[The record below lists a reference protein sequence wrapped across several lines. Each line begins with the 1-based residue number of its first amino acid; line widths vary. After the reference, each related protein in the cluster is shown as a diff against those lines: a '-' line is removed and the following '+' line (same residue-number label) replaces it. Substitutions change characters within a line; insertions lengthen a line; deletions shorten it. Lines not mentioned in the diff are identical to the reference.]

1 MRRLFTYTTAL
12 LLALTGTVA
21 VAQKATN
28 PAELEAAMKRI
39 SAANAATGKA
49 IKSGAFAEAKTSVAQ
64 VKQALM
70 DAENFWVVNK
80 KEDAVKMSKEAIAK
94 VTAVETAVS
103 AATPNQEA
111 AFAAVKEV
119 GASLHGLPHGL
130 PRSERGQDLLAQ
142 AGDHLSLRHNPAIP
156 SSIDERVVLA

>member
-1 MRRLFTYTTAL
+1 MRRLLTCTTAL
-12 LLALTGTVA
+12 LLALTGSIA

-28 PAELEAAMKRI
+28 PAELEGAMKRI
-39 SAANAATGKA
+39 SAANAAAVKA
-49 IKSGAFAEAKTSVAQ
+49 IKSGAYDDAKKSVAD

-80 KEDAVKMSKEAIAK
+80 KDDAVKMSKEAIAK
-94 VTAVETAVS
+94 VTAVEQAVS

-119 GASLHGLPHGL
+119 GAACTACHMTYRVQNEDKTYSLKPGT
-130 PRSERGQDLLAQ
+130 
-142 AGDHLSLRHNPAIP
+142 
-156 SSIDERVVLA
+156 V

>member
-39 SAANAATGKA
+39 SAANGATNKA
-49 IKSGAFAEAKTSVAQ
+49 IKSGAFEDAKKSVAD

-70 DAENFWVVNK
+70 DAENFWVVAK
-80 KEDAVKMSKEAIAK
+80 KDDAVKMSKEAIAK
-94 VTAVETAVS
+94 VSAVEAAVS
-103 AATPNQEA
+103 GTAPNQEA

-119 GASLHGLPHGL
+119 GAAWTACHMQDCVQKEDKTYSLKPGT
-130 PRSERGQDLLAQ
+130 
-142 AGDHLSLRHNPAIP
+142 I
-156 SSIDERVVLA
+156 

>member
-39 SAANAATGKA
+39 SAAKATTGKA

-70 DAENFWVVNK
+70 DAENFWVMNK
-80 KEDAVKMSKEAIAK
+80 KDDAVKMSKEAIAK

-111 AFAAVKEV
+111 ALARSKRSAPAARP
-119 GASLHGLPHGL
+119 ATWPTAFRTRTR
-130 PRSERGQDLLAQ
+130 PTRSSQE
-142 AGDHLSLRHNPAIP
+142 P
-156 SSIDERVVLA
+156 SKRSR